1 MFNNIVFGH
10 EIDGLLFGG
19 LFMLNNEAPMQ
30 HFGNEEH
37 LIL

>member
-1 MFNNIVFGH
+1 MFNNIVFRH
-10 EIDGLLFGG
+10 EIDGLLFCE
-19 LFMLNNEAPMQ
+19 LFMLNNEVLMQ